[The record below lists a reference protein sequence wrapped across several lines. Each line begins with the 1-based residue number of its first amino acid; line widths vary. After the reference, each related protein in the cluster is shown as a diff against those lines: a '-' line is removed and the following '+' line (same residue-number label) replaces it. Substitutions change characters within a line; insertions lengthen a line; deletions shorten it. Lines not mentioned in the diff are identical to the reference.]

1 MGGTKKGRRLKVT
14 SPECGL
20 QTFSYYILLTPERA
34 RMTGDFS
41 AWLALGTYSLIAHAI
56 CLSGL
61 SFSRGT
67 LNICGIQKG
76 LKVTQLFGFGFH
88 PVH

>member
-1 MGGTKKGRRLKVT
+1 
-14 SPECGL
+14 
-20 QTFSYYILLTPERA
+20 
-34 RMTGDFS
+34 MTGDFS